1 MPKIHYVTHDGR
13 QIDAD
18 APEGHSVMEV
28 AIANDIPGI
37 AAECGG
43 ACTCATCHIYV
54 EGEWSDRLAEPD
66 EMEASMIDFAL
77 DPLPTSR
84 LACQIKMSTSL
95 DGLVVHLPKSQF

>member
-1 MPKIHYVTHDGR
+1 
-13 QIDAD
+13 
-18 APEGHSVMEV
+18 MEV